1 MKITT
6 QKDETGQKYLEIDA
20 FGYDLINNPILNK
33 GRSFPEDERI
43 AFKLRGLVPPSSY
56 PLSKVV
62 DKDYKV
68 IKNLTD
74 DLGRHIFLRGIQDRN
89 ETLFYGILTE
99 YIEEMMP
106 LVYTPTVGQACQKF
120 GQIYQKAR
128 GLFISYP
135 NRDCIDEILD
145 NEFLDDT
152 EVIVVSD
159 GERIL
164 GLGDLGSGGMG
175 IPIGKLS
182 LYTAC
187 AGIPPQKTLP
197 IILDAGT
204 DNEELLK
211 DPLYLGWRNKRVRGK
226 DYDDFVEKFVQAI
239 KKRFPNVLLQWEDF
253 AQANALKL
261 LNRYKDQL
269 CTFTDDIQGTASIV
283 VGALLSGITASGIPL
298 TKQKV
303 AVLGAGSAG
312 VGISNLIV
320 NAMIEEGISR
330 DEALNNIFLV
340 DRYGLITDQVESLD
354 FQQPFLKPLA
364 TLENWNI
371 ENSSDISFLE
381 TVTNANIT
389 MIIGV
394 CGQTGAFSR
403 EVIEQMAKNCERP
416 IIFPLSNPT
425 AKCEAHPHDV
435 LAWTNG
441 KAIVGTGSPFT
452 PYMTGDK
459 ERRIDQ
465 VNNSYIFPGIGLGIR
480 AVNAS
485 RVTDHMF
492 LTAAKALAE
501 LSPAKQD
508 PNANLLPPLKEVR
521 QVSRHIAIA
530 VAKEACAQGLSS
542 LGKLSDAQI
551 VDLIDD
557 YMWEPVYL
565 PYRRKA

>member
-20 FGYDLINNPILNK
+20 LGYDLINNPILNK

-89 ETLFYGILTE
+89 ETLFYGILTK

-164 GLGDLGSGGMG
+164 GLGDLGAGGMG

-269 CTFTDDIQGTASIV
+269 CTFNDDIQGTASIV

>member
-164 GLGDLGSGGMG
+164 GLGDLGAGGMG

-269 CTFTDDIQGTASIV
+269 CTFNDDIQGTASIV

>member
-1 MKITT
+1 MNIIT
-6 QKDETGQKYLEIDA
+6 QKDETGQKYLELDV

-33 GRSFPEDERI
+33 GRSFSEEERI

-56 PLSKVV
+56 PLEKVV

-89 ETLFYGILTE
+89 ETLFYAILAD

-120 GQIYQKAR
+120 GQIYQRPR

-135 NRDCIDEILD
+135 NRDCIHEILD
-145 NEFLDDT
+145 NEYLDGT

-164 GLGDLGSGGMG
+164 GLGDLGAGGMG

-226 DYDDFVEKFVQAI
+226 DYDEFVDKFVQAI
-239 KKRFPNVLLQWEDF
+239 KKRFPDVLLQWEDF

-269 CTFTDDIQGTASIV
+269 CTFNDDIQGTASIV
-283 VGALLSGITASGIPL
+283 VGALLSGIAASGTPL
-298 TKQKV
+298 TNQKV

-320 NAMIEEGISR
+320 SAMIEEGLSR
-330 DEALNNIFLV
+330 QEALNNIYLV
-340 DRYGLITDQVESLD
+340 DRYGLITDQIESLD
-354 FQQPFLKPLA
+354 FQKPFLKPAA
-364 TLENWNI
+364 TLNNWKI
-371 ENSSDISFLE
+371 ENSNNISFLE
-381 TVTNANIT
+381 TVRNAGIT

-403 EVIEQMAKNCERP
+403 EIIEQMAQNCERP

-441 KAIVGTGSPFT
+441 RAIVGTGSPFT
-452 PYMTGDK
+452 PYMIGDK

-480 AVNAS
+480 AINAS
-485 RVTDHMF
+485 RVTDRMF
-492 LTAAKALAE
+492 LIAAKALAE
-501 LSPAKQD
+501 LSPAKQN
-508 PNANLLPPLKEVR
+508 PEANLLPPLKEVR

-530 VAKEACAQGLSS
+530 VAKEALAQGLSS
-542 LGKLSDAQI
+542 YEKLSDSQI
-551 VDLIDD
+551 AGLIDD

-565 PYRRKA
+565 PYRRKE

>member
-20 FGYDLINNPILNK
+20 LGYDLINNPILNK

-164 GLGDLGSGGMG
+164 GLGDLGAGGMG

-269 CTFTDDIQGTASIV
+269 CTFNDDIQGTASIV
-283 VGALLSGITASGIPL
+283 VGALLSGIAASGIPL

-320 NAMIEEGISR
+320 DAMIEEGISR
-330 DEALNNIFLV
+330 NEALNNIFLV

-364 TLENWNI
+364 TLKNWNI

-530 VAKEACAQGLSS
+530 VAKEAYAQGLSS
-542 LGKLSDAQI
+542 LGKLSETQI
-551 VDLIDD
+551 MDLIDD